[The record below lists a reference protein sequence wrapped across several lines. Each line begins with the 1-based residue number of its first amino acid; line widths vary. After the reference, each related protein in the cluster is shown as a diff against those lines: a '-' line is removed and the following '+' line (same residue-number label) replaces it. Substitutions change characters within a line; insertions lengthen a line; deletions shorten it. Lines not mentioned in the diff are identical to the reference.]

1 MDQLNVVTLNQA
13 KLWLRVDA
21 DDDSNDQIITT
32 LIKAAVNQVE
42 KYTLQI
48 LYQRA
53 LTARTTVNGAYKIYE
68 YPLLS
73 VESVGD
79 ETWNEYETQWYT
91 EVIAQNVGL
100 QTVTFVAGYGW
111 DYNLGSEVPEDII
124 TAIYEMLTYW
134 YENRDNARQG
144 MPDAA
149 TYLLAPYRR
158 ISLF

>member
-1 MDQLNVVTLNQA
+1 MNQLSVVSLSQA

-21 DDDSNDQIITT
+21 DDDSNDAIITS

-48 LYQRA
+48 LWQRV
-53 LTARTTVNGAYKIYE
+53 LTARTQVTGIYKIYE

-79 ETWNEYETQWYT
+79 DTWEEIETQWYT
-91 EVIAQNVGL
+91 EVIAESVGL
-100 QTVTFVAGYGW
+100 QTVTYVAGYGW
-111 DYNLGSEVPEDII
+111 TYVGGSEVPEDII
-124 TAIYEMLTYW
+124 TAIYEMLSYW
-134 YENRDNARQG
+134 YENRDNSRQG
-144 MPDAA
+144 IPDAA
-149 TYLLAPYRR
+149 TYLLSPYRR

>member
-53 LTARTTVNGAYKIYE
+53 LTARTTVGGAYKIYE

-100 QTVTFVAGYGW
+100 QTVSFVAGYGW

>member
-13 KLWLRVDA
+13 KLWLRVDE
-21 DDDSNDQIITT
+21 DDNSNDTVITS

-42 KYTLQI
+42 QYTLQI
-48 LYQRA
+48 LWQRA
-53 LTARTTVNGAYKIYE
+53 LTARTNKWGCYRIFE

-79 ETWNEYETQWYT
+79 DEWHEDETEWYT
-91 EVIAQNVGL
+91 DVKADNDGL

-111 DYNLGSEVPEDII
+111 TYDLGTEVPQDII
-124 TAIYEMLTYW
+124 TAIQEMIAYW
-134 YENRDNARQG
+134 YENRENGKQG
-144 MPDAA
+144 MPDIA

-158 ISLF
+158 VTLF